1 MTLLVALVTPE
12 REVWSGNADRVIAK
26 TLEGDIGILTGHAP
40 VLGVLAPGSLV
51 RIMDT
56 SGNEA
61 TVAVTGGFL
70 SVADDR
76 ISVLAAQAEVGS
88 QVDVPAV
95 RSELERLLAESGDA
109 PSTAAAEPPGV
120 GYARALLRAAGQP
133 D

>member
-1 MTLLVALVTPE
+1 VTLLVALVTPE
-12 REVWSGNADRVIAK
+12 REVWSGSANWVIAK
-26 TLEGDIGILTGHAP
+26 TLEGDIGILTGRAP
-40 VLGVLAPGSLV
+40 VLGVLAPASLV

-56 SGNEA
+56 DGKESA
-61 TVAVTGGFL
+61 FAVSSGFL

-76 ISVLAAQAEVGS
+76 VSVLAAQAEIGAE
-88 QVDVPAV
+88 VDVQAA

-109 PSTAAAEPPGV
+109 PAPSAAEPPGV

>member
-1 MTLLVALVTPE
+1 VTLLVALVTPE
-12 REVWSGNADRVIAK
+12 REVWSGNANWVIAK

-40 VLGVLAPGSLV
+40 VLGVLATASLV

-56 SGNEA
+56 DGNEA

-76 ISVLAAQAEVGS
+76 VSVLAAQAEIGAE
-88 QVDVPAV
+88 VDVQAV

-120 GYARALLRAAGQP
+120 EYARALLRAAGQS